1 MAIDWLLDRFRTMTN
16 VSGDL
21 YAARIVAQLAKI
33 EGDAYDMSGDE
44 DNSVGHVTDN
54 TQRV

>member
-1 MAIDWLLDRFRTMTN
+1 MTN